1 MTTFLPDSEVKT
13 ADELRS
19 LFVLYRSRMPR
30 PGQRLL
36 GYNIQPLEQGRK

>member
-1 MTTFLPDSEVKT
+1 MTTFLPDSEVTT

-19 LFVLYRSRMPR
+19 LFVLDRSRMPR

-36 GYNIQPLEQGRK
+36 GHNIQPLEQERQ